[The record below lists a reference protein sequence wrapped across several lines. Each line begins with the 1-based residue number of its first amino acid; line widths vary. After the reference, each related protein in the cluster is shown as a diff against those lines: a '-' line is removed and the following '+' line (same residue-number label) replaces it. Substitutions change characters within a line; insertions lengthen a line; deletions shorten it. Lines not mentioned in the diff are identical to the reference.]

1 MTSEPGVG
9 KRRLRGARC
18 AGVFVG
24 STFAAGDLLQSAGEA
39 GQTGIGLALHACGG
53 FSLVE

>member
-9 KRRLRGARC
+9 KRRLRGACC
-18 AGVFVG
+18 AGVSVG
-24 STFAAGDLLQSAGEA
+24 STFAAGDLLQSTGQA
-39 GQTGIGLALHACGG
+39 GQTCIGLALHARGG